1 MPRPLGAT
9 PAPGLDAFL
18 TPDSR
23 PQPPDFRLQTSD
35 PSLLTSDSRLQTPD
49 LRLQTPEESRLQKN
63 PGSRLPQ
70 TPLTPDFTV
79 TSDSR
84 LQTPDPR
91 PQETPDSTD
100 SRLQAP
106 DFRLQTPDS
115 RLPPPRRSSSGATW
129 PSRCGGGA
137 TAMTPHSRCLAV
149 ALAAALLLRRR
160 RLTAASPAPHRRAAA
175 ASPTSRLGAA
185 PAALCRLAVAPLLRR
200 RRLAAA
206 ALPLRCRC
214 AAAALP
220 PRCRCGATTS
230 PLSCSSG
237 AAVPP
242 SPAAIQWR
250 CSLAAA
256 LPLQYPAVTSPPRC
270 SYLPITRHSP
280 LATHY
285 PLLTRYSLLT
295 THCTLALAPALALV
309 PLPLSHSPRPR
320 SRHATDP
327 VALPACGMG
336 GGVTQTPGVA
346 HLLPRLRRLGSAVC
360 VSPCTAYTLAGDSI
374 SRDCISPASHQA
386 TPGSMQPSRPSPL
399 SPHLLNRTG

>member
-115 RLPPPRRSSSGATW
+115 RLPPPRRSSSGAAW

-220 PRCRCGATTS
+220 LRRHHLAFELFQRRRRPAFARCYTMALLPRRRA
-230 PLSCSSG
+230 
-237 AAVPP
+237 AIAVP
-242 SPAAIQWR
+242 R
-250 CSLAAA
+250 RHLASA
-256 LPLQYPAVTSPPRC
+256 LLLLANN
-270 SYLPITRHSP
+270 SP
-280 LATHY
+280 LAT
-285 PLLTRYSLLT
+285 RYSLPATHSLLT
-295 THCTLALAPALALV
+295 THYPLYTRSRSCPRTRPTPALALTS
-309 PLPLSHSPRPR
+309 PSFSPRHGPGC
-320 SRHATDP
+320 AT
-327 VALPACGMG
+327 
-336 GGVTQTPGVA
+336 
-346 HLLPRLRRLGSAVC
+346 RLRHGGRCDTDTWGSSPTTPPAAIGVCCLCVTLHCLYACRRFNLARLH
-360 VSPCTAYTLAGDSI
+360 LA
-374 SRDCISPASHQA
+374 CISPGYARFYAAQ
-386 TPGSMQPSRPSPL
+386 
-399 SPHLLNRTG
+399 